1 MTVNFEKTGPVTGEL
16 KFTIDRETIEKGLT
30 KTFNQVKGS
39 LQVPGFRKGRVPR
52 KLFNQMYGEESLY
65 EDTLNDIF
73 PSAYAEAL
81 EEVEEEVVGQ
91 PSIKDI
97 SWEPGEEWEL
107 EVEVSLKPEVK
118 LGQYKDLEVTKYDRE
133 VTEEDVEESLE
144 NRRTQFAEL
153 IIKEDEPAAEGDT
166 VVIDYEGSVDGEV
179 FEGGSATNY
188 SLELGSDSFIPG
200 FEEQLVGAESGSEV
214 EVNVTFP
221 EDYHADDLA
230 GKEAVFNVTV
240 HEIKTK
246 ELPELDDE
254 FAKDVDDEVETI
266 DELREKIREE
276 LQSTRNQYAD
286 EARDEEAIRK
296 AVENAEI
303 PEIPYDMTHE
313 EIHRQMDMFYNNLQ
327 QQGMTPEMYFNIT
340 QTTEADLHDQFEV
353 GAEDSVRT
361 NLVIEAI
368 VEAED
373 LSATEEEQEA
383 EIKELAEQYNLSVEQ
398 VEEVLSPELLTRD
411 IAMKK
416 AVDLV
421 SSTAKEVLEPEDDVE
436 VEQVEEDSS
445 EE

>member
-1 MTVNFEKTGPVTGEL
+1 MTVNFEKTGSITGEL
-16 KFTIDRETIEKGLT
+16 KFTIDREVVEKGLN

-73 PSAYAEAL
+73 PTAYSEAL

-97 SWEPGEEWEL
+97 SWEPGKDWEL

-133 VTEEDVEESLE
+133 VTDEDVEESLE

-153 IIKEDEPAAEGDT
+153 VIKEDAPAEEGDT
-166 VVIDYEGSVDGEV
+166 VVIDYKGSVDGEV

-200 FEEQLVGAESGSEV
+200 FEEQLIGAETGSEV
-214 EVNVTFP
+214 EVKVTFP
-221 EDYHADDLA
+221 EDYHAEDLA

-240 HEIKTK
+240 HEIKAK

-266 DELREKIREE
+266 DELRERIREE
-276 LQSTRNQYAD
+276 LETTRKQYAD

-313 EIHRQMDMFYNNLQ
+313 EVHRQMDMFYNNLQ

-340 QTTEADLHDQFEV
+340 QTSEADLHDQFEV

-368 VEAED
+368 VEAEG
-373 LSATEEEQEA
+373 LAATEEEQEK
-383 EIKELAEQYNLSVEQ
+383 EINELAEQYNLSVEQ
-398 VEEVLSPELLTRD
+398 VREVLSPELLTRD

-416 AVDLV
+416 AVDLI
-421 SSTAKEVLEPEDDVE
+421 SSSAKEVLEPVEEE
-436 VEQVEEDSS
+436 VETEEDST

>member
-1 MTVNFEKTGPVTGEL
+1 MTVNFEKTGSITGEL
-16 KFTIDRETIEKGLT
+16 KFTIDREIVEKGLN

-73 PSAYAEAL
+73 PTAYSEAL

-97 SWEPGEEWEL
+97 SWEPGKDWEL

-133 VTEEDVEESLE
+133 VTDEDVEESLE

-153 IIKEDEPAAEGDT
+153 VIKEDAPAEEGDT

-200 FEEQLVGAESGSEV
+200 FEEQLVGVETGSEV
-214 EVNVTFP
+214 EVKVTFP
-221 EDYHADDLA
+221 EDYHAEDLA

-254 FAKDVDDEVETI
+254 FAKDVDDDVETI

-276 LQSTRNQYAD
+276 LETTRKQYAD

-313 EIHRQMDMFYNNLQ
+313 EVHRQMDMFYNNLQ

-340 QTTEADLHDQFEV
+340 QTSEADLHAQFEI

-368 VEAED
+368 VEAEG
-373 LSATEEEQEA
+373 LAASEEEQEE
-383 EIKELAEQYNLSVEQ
+383 EISELAEQYNLSVEQ
-398 VEEVLSPELLTRD
+398 VREVLSPELLTRD

-416 AVDLV
+416 AIDLI
-421 SSTAKEVLEPEDDVE
+421 SSSAKEVLDPVEE
-436 VEQVEEDSS
+436 VEAEEDST

>member
-1 MTVNFEKTGPVTGEL
+1 MTVNFEKTGSITGEL
-16 KFTIDRETIEKGLT
+16 KFTIDREVVEKGLN

-73 PSAYAEAL
+73 PTAYSEAL

-97 SWEPGEEWEL
+97 SWEPGKDWEL
-107 EVEVSLKPEVK
+107 EVEVSLKPEVE

-133 VTEEDVEESLE
+133 VTDEDVEESLE

-153 IIKEDEPAAEGDT
+153 VIKEDAPAEEGDT

-200 FEEQLVGAESGSEV
+200 FEEQLIGAETGSEV
-214 EVNVTFP
+214 EVKVTFP
-221 EDYHADDLA
+221 EDYHAEDLA

-240 HEIKTK
+240 HEIKAK

-266 DELREKIREE
+266 DELRGKIREE
-276 LQSTRNQYAD
+276 LETTRKQYAD

-313 EIHRQMDMFYNNLQ
+313 EVHRQMDMFYNNLQ

-340 QTTEADLHDQFEV
+340 QTSEADLHDQFEI

-368 VEAED
+368 VEAEG
-373 LSATEEEQEA
+373 LAATEEEQEK
-383 EIKELAEQYNLSVEQ
+383 EINELAEQYNLSVEQ
-398 VEEVLSPELLTRD
+398 VREVLSPELLTRD

-416 AVDLV
+416 AVDLI
-421 SSTAKEVLEPEDDVE
+421 SSSAKEVLDPAEE
-436 VEQVEEDSS
+436 VETEEDST

>member
-1 MTVNFEKTGPVTGEL
+1 MTVNFEKTGPTTGEL
-16 KFTIDRETIEKGLT
+16 KFSIDLEVINAGLN

-39 LQVPGFRKGRVPR
+39 LSVPGFRKGRVPR
-52 KLFNQMYGEESLY
+52 KIFNQMYGEESLY

-73 PSAYAEAL
+73 PTAYAEAL
-81 EEVEEEVVGQ
+81 EKVEQEVVGQ
-91 PSIKDI
+91 PSVKDI
-97 SWEPGEEWEL
+97 SWEPGKEWEL
-107 EVEVSLKPEVK
+107 LVEVSLKPEVK

-133 VTEEDVEESLE
+133 VTEEDIDESLE
-144 NRRTQFAEL
+144 NRRAQFAEL
-153 IIKEDEPAAEGDT
+153 VVKEDGAAEEGNT

-179 FEGGSATNY
+179 FEGGTATNY

-200 FEEQLVGAESGSEV
+200 FEEQLVGTETGAEV

-221 EDYHADDLA
+221 EDYHAEELA

-240 HEIKTK
+240 HEIKSK
-246 ELPELDDE
+246 ELPELDDD
-254 FAKDVDDEVETI
+254 FAQDVDEDVETM
-266 DELREKIREE
+266 DELREKVREE
-276 LQSTRNQYAD
+276 LVTTRKQFAD

-303 PEIPYDMTHE
+303 EEIPYDMSHE
-313 EIHRQMDMFYNNLQ
+313 EVHRQMDMFYNNLQ

-340 QTTEADLHDQFEV
+340 QSSEADLHQQFEI

-368 VEAED
+368 VEAEG
-373 LSATEEEQEA
+373 LAATEEEQEA
-383 EIKELAEQYNLSVEQ
+383 EIKELAGQYNLPEEQ
-398 VEEVLSPELLTRD
+398 VREVLSPELLTRD

-416 AVDLV
+416 AVDLI
-421 SSTAKEVLEPEDDVE
+421 SSSAKEVLEPVE
-436 VEQVEEDSS
+436 EEDST

>member
-1 MTVNFEKTGPVTGEL
+1 MTVNFEKTGSITGEL
-16 KFTIDRETIEKGLT
+16 KFTIDREVVEKGLN

-73 PSAYAEAL
+73 PTAYSEAL

-97 SWEPGEEWEL
+97 SWEPGKDWEL
-107 EVEVSLKPEVK
+107 EVEVSLKPEVE

-133 VTEEDVEESLE
+133 VTDEDVEESLE

-153 IIKEDEPAAEGDT
+153 VIKEDAPAEEGDT
-166 VVIDYEGSVDGEV
+166 VVIDYEGSIDGEV

-200 FEEQLVGAESGSEV
+200 FEEQLIGAETGSEV
-214 EVNVTFP
+214 EVKVTFP
-221 EDYHADDLA
+221 EDYHAEDLA

-240 HEIKTK
+240 HEIKAK

-276 LQSTRNQYAD
+276 LETTRKQYAD

-313 EIHRQMDMFYNNLQ
+313 EVHRQMDMFYNNLQ

-340 QTTEADLHDQFEV
+340 QTSEADLHDQFEI

-368 VEAED
+368 VEAEG
-373 LSATEEEQEA
+373 LAATEEEQEK
-383 EIKELAEQYNLSVEQ
+383 EINELAEQYNLSVEQ
-398 VEEVLSPELLTRD
+398 VREVLSPELLTRD

-416 AVDLV
+416 AVDLI
-421 SSTAKEVLEPEDDVE
+421 SSSAKEVLDPAEE
-436 VEQVEEDSS
+436 VETEEDST

>member
-16 KFTIDRETIEKGLT
+16 KFTIDRETIEKEIT
-30 KTFNQVKGS
+30 KTFNQVKGL

-303 PEIPYDMTHE
+303 PEIPYDMTHD

-340 QTTEADLHDQFEV
+340 QTSEADLHDQFEV

-368 VEAED
+368 VEAEG
-373 LSATEEEQEA
+373 LAATEEEQEK
-383 EIKELAEQYNLSVEQ
+383 EINELAEQYNLSVEQ
-398 VEEVLSPELLTRD
+398 VREVLSPELLTRD

-416 AVDLV
+416 AVDLI
-421 SSTAKEVLEPEDDVE
+421 SSSAKEVLEPVEEE
-436 VEQVEEDSS
+436 VETEEDST

>member
-383 EIKELAEQYNLSVEQ
+383 EIKDLAEQYNLSVEQ
-398 VEEVLSPELLTRD
+398 VEEVLSPELL
-411 IAMKK
+411 
-416 AVDLV
+416 
-421 SSTAKEVLEPEDDVE
+421 
-436 VEQVEEDSS
+436 
-445 EE
+445 

>member
-1 MTVNFEKTGPVTGEL
+1 MTVNFEKTGPTTGVL
-16 KFTIDRETIEKGLT
+16 KFSIERDVIESGLN

-39 LQVPGFRKGRVPR
+39 LSIPGFRKGRVPR
-52 KLFNQMYGEESLY
+52 KIFNQMYGEESLY

-73 PSAYAEAL
+73 PTAYAEAL

-97 SWEPGEEWEL
+97 SWEPRKEWEL

-133 VTEEDVEESLE
+133 VTEDDVEESLE
-144 NRRTQFAEL
+144 NRRAQFAEL
-153 IIKEDEPAAEGDT
+153 VIKEDGTAEKGDT

-179 FEGGSATNY
+179 FEGGTATNY

-200 FEEQLVGAESGSEV
+200 FEEQLVGTETGAEV
-214 EVNVTFP
+214 EVKVTFP
-221 EDYHADDLA
+221 EDYHAEELA
-230 GKEAVFNVTV
+230 DKEAVFNVKV
-240 HEIKTK
+240 HEIKSK

-254 FAKDVDDEVETI
+254 FAKDVDEDVETI
-266 DELREKIREE
+266 DELREKVREE
-276 LQSTRNQYAD
+276 LVNTRNEYAN

-303 PEIPYDMTHE
+303 EEIPHDMTHE
-313 EIHRQMDMFYNNLQ
+313 EVHRQMDMFYNNLQ

-340 QTTEADLHDQFEV
+340 QSSEADLHQQFEI

-373 LSATEEEQEA
+373 LAATEEEQEA
-383 EIKELAEQYNLSVEQ
+383 EIKELAGQYNLPEEQ
-398 VEEVLSPELLTRD
+398 VREVLSPELLTRD

-416 AVDLV
+416 AVDLI
-421 SSTAKEVLEPEDDVE
+421 SSSAKEVLEP
-436 VEQVEEDSS
+436 VEEEADST

>member
-1 MTVNFEKTGPVTGEL
+1 MTVNFEKTGSITGEL
-16 KFTIDRETIEKGLT
+16 KFTIDREVVEKGLN

-73 PSAYAEAL
+73 PTAYSEAL

-97 SWEPGEEWEL
+97 SWEPGKDWEL

-133 VTEEDVEESLE
+133 VTDEDVEESLE

-153 IIKEDEPAAEGDT
+153 VIKEDAPAEEGDT

-200 FEEQLVGAESGSEV
+200 FEEQLIGAETGSEV
-214 EVNVTFP
+214 EVKVTFP
-221 EDYHADDLA
+221 EDYHAEDLA

-240 HEIKTK
+240 HEIKAK

-266 DELREKIREE
+266 DELRGKIREE
-276 LQSTRNQYAD
+276 LETTRKQYAD

-313 EIHRQMDMFYNNLQ
+313 EVHRQMDMFYNNLQ

-340 QTTEADLHDQFEV
+340 QTSEADLHDQFEV

-368 VEAED
+368 VEAEG
-373 LSATEEEQEA
+373 LAATEEEQEK
-383 EIKELAEQYNLSVEQ
+383 EINELAEQYNLSVEQ
-398 VEEVLSPELLTRD
+398 VREVLSPELLTRD

-416 AVDLV
+416 AVDLI
-421 SSTAKEVLEPEDDVE
+421 SSSAKEVLEPVEEE
-436 VEQVEEDSS
+436 VETEEDST

>member
-1 MTVNFEKTGPVTGEL
+1 MTVNFEKTGSITGEL
-16 KFTIDRETIEKGLT
+16 KFTIDREVVEKGLN

-73 PSAYAEAL
+73 PTAYSEAL

-97 SWEPGEEWEL
+97 SWEPGKDWEL

-133 VTEEDVEESLE
+133 VTDEDVEESLE

-153 IIKEDEPAAEGDT
+153 VIKEDAPAEEGDT

-200 FEEQLVGAESGSEV
+200 FEEQLIGAETGSEV
-214 EVNVTFP
+214 EVKVTFP
-221 EDYHADDLA
+221 EDYHAEDLA

-240 HEIKTK
+240 HEIKAK

-266 DELREKIREE
+266 DELRERIREE
-276 LQSTRNQYAD
+276 LETTRKQYAD

-313 EIHRQMDMFYNNLQ
+313 EVHRQMDMFYNNLQ

-340 QTTEADLHDQFEV
+340 QTSEADLHDQFEV

-368 VEAED
+368 VEAEG
-373 LSATEEEQEA
+373 LAATEEEQEK
-383 EIKELAEQYNLSVEQ
+383 EINELAEQYNLSVEQ
-398 VEEVLSPELLTRD
+398 VREVLSPELLTRD

-416 AVDLV
+416 AVDLI
-421 SSTAKEVLEPEDDVE
+421 SSSAKEVLEPVEEE
-436 VEQVEEDSS
+436 VETEEDST

>member
-1 MTVNFEKTGPVTGEL
+1 MTVNFEKTGPTTGVL
-16 KFTIDRETIEKGLT
+16 KFSIERDVIESGLN

-39 LQVPGFRKGRVPR
+39 LSVPGFRKGRVPR
-52 KLFNQMYGEESLY
+52 KIFNQMYGEESLY

-73 PSAYAEAL
+73 PTAYAEAL

-97 SWEPGEEWEL
+97 SWEPRKEWEL

-133 VTEEDVEESLE
+133 VTEDDVEESLE
-144 NRRTQFAEL
+144 NRRAQFAEL
-153 IIKEDEPAAEGDT
+153 VIKEDGTAEKGDT

-179 FEGGSATNY
+179 FEGGTATNY

-200 FEEQLVGAESGSEV
+200 FEEQLVGTETGAEV
-214 EVNVTFP
+214 EVKVTFP
-221 EDYHADDLA
+221 EDYHAEELA
-230 GKEAVFNVTV
+230 DKEAVFNVKV
-240 HEIKTK
+240 HEIKSK

-254 FAKDVDDEVETI
+254 FAKDVDEDVETI
-266 DELREKIREE
+266 DELREKVREE
-276 LQSTRNQYAD
+276 LVNTRNEYAN

-303 PEIPYDMTHE
+303 EEIPHDMTHE
-313 EIHRQMDMFYNNLQ
+313 EVHRQMDMFYNNLQ

-340 QTTEADLHDQFEV
+340 QSSEADLHQQFEI

-373 LSATEEEQEA
+373 LAATEEEQEA
-383 EIKELAEQYNLSVEQ
+383 EIKELAGQYNLPEEQ
-398 VEEVLSPELLTRD
+398 VREVLSPELLTRD

-416 AVDLV
+416 AVDLI
-421 SSTAKEVLEPEDDVE
+421 SSSAKEVLEP
-436 VEQVEEDSS
+436 VEEEADST

>member
-1 MTVNFEKTGPVTGEL
+1 MTVNFEKTGSITGEL
-16 KFTIDRETIEKGLT
+16 KFTIDREVVEKGLN

-73 PSAYAEAL
+73 PTAYSEAL

-97 SWEPGEEWEL
+97 SWEPGKDWEL
-107 EVEVSLKPEVK
+107 EVEVSLKPEVE

-133 VTEEDVEESLE
+133 VTDEDVEESLE

-153 IIKEDEPAAEGDT
+153 VIKEDAPAEEGDT

-200 FEEQLVGAESGSEV
+200 FEEQLIGAETGSEV
-214 EVNVTFP
+214 EVKVTFP
-221 EDYHADDLA
+221 EDYHAEDLA
-230 GKEAVFNVTV
+230 GKKAVFNVTV
-240 HEIKTK
+240 HEIKAK

-276 LQSTRNQYAD
+276 LETTRKQYAD

-313 EIHRQMDMFYNNLQ
+313 EVHRQMDMFYNNLQ

-340 QTTEADLHDQFEV
+340 QTSEADLHDQFEI

-368 VEAED
+368 VEAEG
-373 LSATEEEQEA
+373 LAATEEEQEK
-383 EIKELAEQYNLSVEQ
+383 EINELAEQYNLSVEQ
-398 VEEVLSPELLTRD
+398 VREVLSPELLTRD

-416 AVDLV
+416 AVDLI
-421 SSTAKEVLEPEDDVE
+421 SSSAKEVLEPVEEE
-436 VEQVEEDSS
+436 VETEEDST